1 MATQLSFTG
10 DTRLDRKLASLRKA
24 VIKKVI
30 SPAVNKALVVLDKS
44 ITGEIPGKYRDIRA
58 TVGKRLEHSVA
69 SDADGVVSGKV
80 GFGVGKS
87 HQSASNRGN
96 KPGVGISSRNIHW
109 AILGT
114 GKRATKT
121 GKNRG
126 SMPPIIEHAV
136 QNGIASGMSQALSV
150 MQSTIKTNLEQLTQ
164 GG

>member
-1 MATQLSFTG
+1 MTELTITG
-10 DTRLDRKLASLRKA
+10 DDRLDRKLRALRRSL
-24 VIKKVI
+24 IKQVV

-44 ITGEIPGKYRDIRA
+44 ITGQIPGKYKDVRA

-69 SDADGVVSGKV
+69 SDEDGVVSGKV

-87 HQSASNRGN
+87 RATAAGRGN

-114 GKRATKT
+114 GKRTTKT

-126 SMPPIIEHAV
+126 EMPPIIHDAV
-136 QNGIASGMSQALSV
+136 QDGIAAGMGQAMSV
-150 MQSTIKTNLEQLTQ
+150 MQSTIDTNLQKLAQ
-164 GG
+164 GT